1 MAKTNKRDP
10 RIDTLWNDLIAAMEH
25 QRDLNSGNF
34 LLNTY
39 LQDGTYANIS
49 DEGKKVSEGLKKEY
63 LTTTKTCT
71 RIILELN
78 TAMSDSEAPRHYE
91 TDPDHQY
98 GRPVSIWE
106 KEINSL
112 ADEVAR
118 LEKTRM
124 GVHKL

>member
-1 MAKTNKRDP
+1 MAKTVKRDP

-39 LQDGTYANIS
+39 LQDGTLVNIS
-49 DEGKKVSEGLKKEY
+49 EKGKKVAESLKKEY
-63 LTTTKTCT
+63 LAATKNCT

-78 TAMSDSEAPRHYE
+78 TAMGDSEAPRHYE
-91 TDPDHQY
+91 TDPDGY
-98 GRPVSIWE
+98 GRSVSIWE

-118 LEKTRM
+118 LEKTRK
-124 GVHKL
+124 GVHNL

>member
-10 RIDTLWNDLIAAMEH
+10 RIDTLWDNLDAAMVH

-49 DEGKKVSEGLKKEY
+49 EKGKKVAESLKKEY
-63 LTTTKTCT
+63 RAAIKTCT

-78 TAMSDSEAPRHYE
+78 TAMGDSEAPRHYE
-91 TDPDHQY
+91 TDPDQN

-112 ADEVAR
+112 ADEVER

-124 GVHKL
+124 GVHNL

>member
-1 MAKTNKRDP
+1 MAKTVKRDP

-34 LLNTY
+34 LLNAY
-39 LQDGTYANIS
+39 LQDGTLANIS
-49 DEGKKVSEGLKKEY
+49 EKGKKVAESLKKEY
-63 LTTTKTCT
+63 LAATKNCT

-78 TAMSDSEAPRHYE
+78 TAMGDSEAPRHYE
-91 TDPDHQY
+91 TDPDRY

-124 GVHKL
+124 GVHNL

>member
-25 QRDLNSGNF
+25 QRGLNSGNF

-63 LTTTKTCT
+63 LTATKTCT

-91 TDPDHQY
+91 TDPDQY
-98 GRPVSIWE
+98 GRPISIWE

-124 GVHKL
+124 GVHNL

>member
-10 RIDTLWNDLIAAMEH
+10 RIDTLWGNLDAAMVH

-49 DEGKKVSEGLKKEY
+49 KKGKKVAESLKKEY
-63 LTTTKTCT
+63 RAAIKTCT

-78 TAMSDSEAPRHYE
+78 TAMGDSGAPRH
-91 TDPDHQY
+91 
-98 GRPVSIWE
+98 RKS
-106 KEINSL
+106 
-112 ADEVAR
+112 
-118 LEKTRM
+118 
-124 GVHKL
+124 

>member
-1 MAKTNKRDP
+1 MAKTVKRDP
-10 RIDTLWNDLIAAMEH
+10 RIGTLWNDLIAAMEH

-39 LQDGTYANIS
+39 LQDGTLANIS
-49 DEGKKVSEGLKKEY
+49 EKGKKVAESLKKEY
-63 LTTTKTCT
+63 LAATKNCT

-78 TAMSDSEAPRHYE
+78 TAMGDSEAPRHYE
-91 TDPDHQY
+91 TDPNQY

-124 GVHKL
+124 GVHNL